1 MRTKIAFAAF
11 VLSITSL
18 IPASPVQAET
28 GDRAQLQ
35 VVVVDQVNVGLPAAT
50 VTIFTLD
57 GNPGITVKAD
67 KKGVVSFPKLPV
79 GLAQIRVVSPGLA
92 PYIEAIT
99 LTGGATTQTVTLK
112 PRTT

>member
-1 MRTKIAFAAF
+1 MRIKIALTAF
-11 VLSITSL
+11 VLSIASL
-18 IPASPVQAET
+18 IPASPVLAET
-28 GDRAQLQ
+28 RDQAQLQ
-35 VVVVDQVNVGLPAAT
+35 VVVVDQVSVGLPTAT
-50 VTIFTLD
+50 VTIYTLD
-57 GNPGITVKAD
+57 GNPAITVKAD

-99 LTGGATTQTVTLK
+99 LPGGATTQTITLK